1 MIHFVFRQMNS
12 EDIPVYMNDIFAI
25 LASNM
30 RAIAP
35 TGDSYEED
43 FEIWSRYTVPAWLE
57 GKNSVILILHEDIL
71 CGYFQ
76 YSVDDTTFRME
87 DIQFKKEYQGC
98 GLFTE
103 LYRYLTTII
112 PIQTKYVDAF
122 ADKRNIKS
130 QEILKHL
137 GLTVIGENKN
147 GRSFHFKGEYKNLL
161 KLYPAV

>member
-1 MIHFVFRQMNS
+1 MIHFVFRQMDS

-35 TGDSYEED
+35 TGDSYEKD
-43 FEIWSRYTVPAWLE
+43 FEIWSRYIVPAWLE
-57 GKNSVILILHEDIL
+57 GKNSVILILHEDVL
-71 CGYFQ
+71 SGYFQ

-161 KLYPAV
+161 KIYSAV